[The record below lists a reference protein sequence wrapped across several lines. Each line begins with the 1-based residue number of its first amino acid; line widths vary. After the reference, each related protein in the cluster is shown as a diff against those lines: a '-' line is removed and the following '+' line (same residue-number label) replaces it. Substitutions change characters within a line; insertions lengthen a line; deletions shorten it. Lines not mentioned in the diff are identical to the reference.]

1 MYDSLLKDLKKDFTQ
16 KRIGTDKGL
25 AKIGDGVINL
35 SYSLAKSIYL
45 TQNSKS
51 NNIIRTGVKVS
62 RTILAEALKLAN
74 MKNFAKNR
82 ADAHDMAD
90 TVEALVAFAY
100 LNKNMTI
107 NDITNHLLNELSENL
122 LNRQEEIENAR
133 KAFRSLLIKL
143 KEYLPLT

>member
-1 MYDSLLKDLKKDFTQ
+1 MYDFLLKDLKKDFTQ

-45 TQNSKS
+45 TQNSKN

-90 TVEALVAFAY
+90 TVEALVAFVY
-100 LNKNMTI
+100 LNNFMTI
-107 NDITNHLLNELSENL
+107 NDITNHLLNELSGNL
-122 LNRQEEIENAR
+122 LNRQEEIETAR

>member
-45 TQNSKS
+45 TQNSKN

-90 TVEALVAFAY
+90 TVEALVAFVY

-107 NDITNHLLNELSENL
+107 NDITNHLLNELSGNL